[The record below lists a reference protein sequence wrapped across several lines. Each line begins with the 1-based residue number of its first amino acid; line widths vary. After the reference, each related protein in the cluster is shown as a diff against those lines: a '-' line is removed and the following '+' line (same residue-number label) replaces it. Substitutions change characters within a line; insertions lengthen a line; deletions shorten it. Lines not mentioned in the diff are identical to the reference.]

1 MPHKIVQTIEGG
13 EACLSVVPSR
23 WEVKGILHW
32 PKKHLVAKLQL
43 EEDSVPS
50 DKWEKLNCIKKRE
63 FATRAEA
70 YDELKKMEEKSDTE
84 VDEQVLLRPQRQR
97 HQRVEDC
104 LNFVKQDFNEIAEA
118 SNQPQTKNYG
128 IPTDAEEIIFVNT
141 IDHLTE
147 LDQTQLP
154 LKEQSQCSTPYIVY
168 VDPAS
173 TVQNLE
179 STQLA
184 TIINNQMHIMENQDN
199 IMQAQAKLLT
209 YSEYVLQ
216 SIKEN
221 PIGAWPLPA
230 THVEAMMDPI
240 ATLDN
245 LEQLEASL
253 KDESTMQKYIQ
264 SMSCVCGNSGKS
276 NGIDCC
282 YKLVH
287 YFITR
292 QFLLQC
298 SWTGGSR
305 GSKRK
310 NGEQSTPGITN
321 EETEKV
327 GLKLKKNSYSFS

>member
-50 DKWEKLNCIKKRE
+50 DTWEKLNCIKKE

-141 IDHLTE
+141 IDHA
-147 LDQTQLP
+147 
-154 LKEQSQCSTPYIVY
+154 KCQCSTPYIVY

-264 SMSCVCGNSGKS
+264 SMSCICGTSGKS